1 MDDKRAFDF
10 SRRVANRDYY
20 RLGHRPAERVLHH
33 WQNGRCPF
41 TDLLSPKQA
50 ETRPL
55 GSVFYH
61 REPLSGITTNTLAHA
76 RVSAFALNLNMKLT
90 LAHYIAAAAVVIAI
104 TMTAAW
110 LWSEQ
115 QISRLERDVRSAKTI
130 AAEKESAAGELER
143 RATEYKAKTEYLEQ
157 KVAEIQVIAQKQD
170 EELKA
175 ISNNVDAAR
184 GDVHRAR
191 RTRSAAATAEDL
203 CAKLAELDH
212 PCR

>member
-1 MDDKRAFDF
+1 
-10 SRRVANRDYY
+10 
-20 RLGHRPAERVLHH
+20 
-33 WQNGRCPF
+33 
-41 TDLLSPKQA
+41 
-50 ETRPL
+50 
-55 GSVFYH
+55 
-61 REPLSGITTNTLAHA
+61 
-76 RVSAFALNLNMKLT
+76 MKLT

-110 LWSEQ
+110 LWSEYT
-115 QISRLERDVRSAKTI
+115 INGLERDVRSAKTI

-203 CAKLAELDH
+203 CATLAELDH